1 LQPYRAVNDRS
12 DDQLRPAAHTTTG
25 EWQSF
30 EVRMRQ
36 RRVERLV
43 SRAESAIHDGHPED
57 LADALEEV
65 RRLAPDNE
73 RVIGLEQAL
82 ATSRAVETAHAGT
95 IDDLPLAMSVTQISP
110 RIESETDEASDLD
123 EAASPPRTQKLL
135 LAAASVIVAAAGL
148 LVYGIYTA
156 PEEQLRGLFPGVGD
170 SHVPPPPVARQPTAQ
185 VPTGQRATQ
194 SARVSVETVEA
205 AAVLQR
211 TTSSPQPLAQTT
223 DAASPVN
230 AMLPASPIAS
240 EALNLPTGTSGA
252 PTAPPPPQRDVA
264 LNALNAGAERTSP
277 SPVSNVP
284 DNTPAEPRPDAVAAV
299 ALAPPPKPERAAAPS
314 PSAEYVAVLDVL
326 NKYAAA
332 YSRLDAAAAQEVWP
346 AVNRPALAHAFDGL
360 ASQHVALER
369 CDVSLSTESAH
380 ANCNGF
386 ATWSPKIG
394 NSAAHTDACNWTF
407 QLAKAGTDWQIVSAR
422 VQKR

>member
-1 LQPYRAVNDRS
+1 MKVMKIPEIKGRPRAFNIEKAL
-12 DDQLRPAAHTTTG
+12 DQAMIVF
-25 EWQSF
+25 WQKGYEGAS
-30 EVRMRQ
+30 
-36 RRVERLV
+36 L
-43 SRAESAIHDGHPED
+43 
-57 LADALEEV
+57 
-65 RRLAPDNE
+65 
-73 RVIGLEQAL
+73 
-82 ATSRAVETAHAGT
+82 
-95 IDDLPLAMSVTQISP
+95 
-110 RIESETDEASDLD
+110 SDLT
-123 EAASPPRTQKLL
+123 EAMGINRPSLY
-135 LAAASVIVAAAGL
+135 AAFGNKEA
-148 LVYGIYTA
+148 
-156 PEEQLRGLFPGVGD
+156 LFRKALDRYRDGP
-170 SHVPPPPVARQPTAQ
+170 
-185 VPTGQRATQ
+185 
-194 SARVSVETVEA
+194 SAYFT
-205 AAVLQR
+205 
-211 TTSSPQPLAQTT
+211 
-223 DAASPVN
+223 
-230 AMLPASPIAS
+230 